1 MKRLFTKSKSTSA
14 PSSTPPPSESP
25 RPTPGAGT
33 PPPPGAS
40 ALAASPPPNTQQ
52 QLQYNPAQ
60 IVPVQGGGAVPRPP
74 RVQNVGNAIGWSCAM
89 PTFDFPYVL
98 SLADYLSSSSDASK
112 EAAKAL
118 RKEFKHAQP
127 TAQERAV
134 RLTGILMRNTDHR
147 FREQVASKKFLAELT
162 DLVANKKTDPKV
174 KEMVFR
180 VLSPLAFDYQ
190 HDADL
195 RPLTL
200 TFNKLLTSPSTSLS
214 SFPSS
219 LDPSSPSF
227 APNGAPLAPEDP
239 LLAPTS
245 LLSPSSRPRRRER
258 EEARELFKN
267 EEMMQALG
275 ARADQARQVAR
286 LLSEAVIF
294 AGADGLEGNE
304 IVEEFQAQA
313 LGDQEFLSHN
323 LEWASVQAEHSR
335 PRPDRA
341 APSSPPSAAPSSEG
355 PQVRLAS
362 NNPFADA
369 IEETGAVGKESKKGE
384 GEEKTWEEEV
394 LSRMLSAHS
403 EIQDALSLLSA
414 RLSQSRLDAQHT
426 ADLAA
431 ATERSKTETRRPH
444 AHAPGGDEWMHERN
458 RSRDYGEGGSGAA
471 SRDPAENGAGVQEN
485 GKGKGKAKAR
495 ESFNPYASYLAE
507 STTTTA
513 AAVPEHAT
521 GSATSPYEGLAA
533 WDAAASAQP
542 QQPSFAPSNPYA
554 SLSHS
559 TSTSA
564 VSSTA
569 HNPLSNAA
577 FPTPSVITA
586 EPYSLLPEE
595 DDAAIPPQQEQQIV
609 ESPSEASFLR
619 KVPDQPSEKALGK
632 LRRVSMRTDSDPQD
646 LEAQQQRL
654 EDALRAKYAR
664 QYEEEVQGRSAGGAA
679 R

>member
-1 MKRLFTKSKSTSA
+1 MKRLFNKSKSTLS
-14 PSSTPPPSESP
+14 PSSPATPTDSP
-25 RPTPGAGT
+25 GGTPIAGT
-33 PPPPGAS
+33 PPPSGAP
-40 ALAASPPPNTQQ
+40 ALDASPPPNAHQ
-52 QLQYNPAQ
+52 QLQYDPSQYNPSQNA
-60 IVPVQGGGAVPRPP
+60 PVQGGGAVPRPP

-147 FREQVASKKFLAELT
+147 FREQVASKKFLADLT
-162 DLVANKKTDPKV
+162 DLVASKKTDPKV
-174 KEMVFR
+174 KDMVFR

-200 TFNKLLTSPSTSLS
+200 TFNKLLTSPSTALS

-219 LDPSSPSF
+219 LDSSSPSF

-245 LLSPSSRPRRRER
+245 LLGPASRPRRRER
-258 EEARELFKN
+258 EAPRELLEK
-267 EEMMQALG
+267 EQMQALG

-313 LGDQEFLSHN
+313 LADQEFLSHN

-335 PRPDRA
+335 SRPDRA
-341 APSSPPSAAPSSEG
+341 TPSSSPSAAPSSEG
-355 PQVRLAS
+355 PQLRLAS

-369 IEETGAVGKESKKGE
+369 IEEAGAVGKGIKQGDK
-384 GEEKTWEEEV
+384 EEKTEEEEV
-394 LSRMLSAHS
+394 LSRVLSAHS

-444 AHAPGGDEWMHERN
+444 PHAPGGDEWMHERN

-471 SRDPAENGAGVQEN
+471 SREREKGAGDQERN
-485 GKGKGKAKAR
+485 QDKGKGKSKAKAR

-507 STTTTA
+507 STT
-513 AAVPEHAT
+513 AAVPEHST
-521 GSATSPYEGLAA
+521 GSAPSPYDGLAA
-533 WDAAASAQP
+533 WDAAAPTQPEP
-542 QQPSFAPSNPYA
+542 QQHSFAPANPYA
-554 SLSHS
+554 SLANS
-559 TSTSA
+559 TSTTTTAS
-564 VSSTA
+564 A

-577 FPTPSVITA
+577 FATSSFITA
-586 EPYSLLPEE
+586 EPDSLLLE
-595 DDAAIPPQQEQQIV
+595 DDAAPQPLV
-609 ESPSEASFLR
+609 DSPSEASFLR

-632 LRRVSMRTDSDPQD
+632 LRRVSMLTDADPQD
-646 LEAQQQRL
+646 VEAQRQTL

-664 QYEEEVQGRSAGGAA
+664 QYAEELEARERSANTA
-679 R
+679 